1 MRRLYLGGEKSGKS
15 ALALQAFLGLPHA
28 DRGLM
33 LATGQALDFGFR
45 DQILAHRGLRPAT
58 LAVTETG
65 LELPERL
72 AEAIAQGRPVL
83 ADSLDFWL
91 FAVCEAGREKERT
104 RALLAALDDNTSGHV
119 ILVSCEAGL
128 GPVAATPEIRAFVRS
143 LGALNQ
149 SVARRCEEMFLAV
162 AGRALPV
169 PGP

>member
-1 MRRLYLGGEKSGKS
+1 MKRLFLGGEKSGKS
-15 ALALQAFLGLPHA
+15 ALALKAFLALPGA

-33 LATGQALDFGFR
+33 LATGRALDFGFR
-45 DQILAHRGLRPAT
+45 DQILAHRRMRPAS
-58 LAVTETG
+58 LAVMETG
-65 LELPERL
+65 ADLPERL
-72 AEAIAQGRPVL
+72 ADAVAQGRPVL

-91 FAVCEAGREKERT
+91 FAVMEAGREDERV
-104 RALLAALDDNTSGHV
+104 RALLAALDDTAAGHV

-149 SVARRCEEMFLAV
+149 AVARRCEETVLAV

>member
-1 MRRLYLGGEKSGKS
+1 MKTLFLGGEKSGKS
-15 ALALQAFLGLPHA
+15 ALALEAFLALPGTGK
-28 DRGLM
+28 GLM
-33 LATGQALDFGFR
+33 LATGRALDFGFR
-45 DQILAHRGLRPAT
+45 EQILAHRRLRPADV
-58 LAVTETG
+58 AVAETG

-72 AEAIAQGRPVL
+72 AEALAQGRPVL

-91 FAVCEAGREKERT
+91 FAAREAGCERERAE
-104 RALLAALDDNTSGHV
+104 ALLTALDEHASGNV

-128 GPVAATPEIRAFVRS
+128 GPIAPTPEIRAFVRS

-149 SVARRCEEMFLAV
+149 AVARRCEEVVLAV